1 MKLTAKISGTNALLK
16 KFDKFGKDGEKEVE
30 ANTRFAANEIEA
42 EAKRLA
48 PVNKNP
54 KVTGGSL
61 RQGIRAE
68 EITKKSWTVTAYEK
82 YSAFMEFGTGGLV
95 SIPKGWEA
103 MAAQFRGKGIK
114 KINLTPQPFLYPA
127 FKKGG
132 KIYRKDLKKSLEI
145 LTDKFNKQ

>member
-16 KFDKFGKDGEKEVE
+16 KFDKFGKAGEKEVE
-30 ANTRFAANEIEA
+30 ALTRLAANEIEA

-48 PVNKNP
+48 PVDLGK
-54 KVTGGSL
+54 L

-103 MAAQFRGKGIK
+103 MAAQFRGRGIK

-132 KIYRKDLKKSLEI
+132 KMYRKDLKKSLEM

>member
-16 KFDKFGKDGEKEVE
+16 KFDKFGKAGEKEVE
-30 ANTRFAANEIEA
+30 SLTRLAANEIEA

-48 PVNKNP
+48 PVDL
-54 KVTGGSL
+54 GGL
-61 RQGIRAE
+61 RLSITRE
-68 EITKKSWTVTAYEK
+68 EVSKLVQTVVAYAP

-95 SIPKGWEA
+95 SIPRGWEA

-114 KINLTPQPFLYPA
+114 KINLTPKPFLYPA

-132 KIYRKDLKKSLEI
+132 KMYRKDLKKSLEI
-145 LTDKFNKQ
+145 LIDKFNKQ

>member
-1 MKLTAKISGTNALLK
+1 MKLTAKISCTNALLK
-16 KFDKFGKDGEKEVE
+16 KFDKFGKAGEKEVE
-30 ANTRFAANEIEA
+30 ALTRLAANEIEA

-48 PVNKNP
+48 PVDLGK
-54 KVTGGSL
+54 L

-103 MAAQFRGKGIK
+103 MAAQFRGRGIK

-132 KIYRKDLKKSLEI
+132 KMYRKDLKKSLEM

>member
-16 KFDKFGKDGEKEVE
+16 KFDKFGKAGEKEVE
-30 ANTRFAANEIEA
+30 SITRLAANEIEA

-48 PVNKNP
+48 PVDLGK
-54 KVTGGSL
+54 L

-68 EITKKSWTVTAYEK
+68 EVTKKSWTVTAYEK

-103 MAAQFRGKGIK
+103 MAAQFRGRGIK

-132 KIYRKDLKKSLEI
+132 KMYRKDLKKSLEI